1 MKYKKNTKIFKHYIL
16 KDYLGKGGFG
26 RVYLVENDMGLFFA
40 LKILNKYIHMEK
52 RGIEVVTK
60 VRSNRLVALIDYG
73 KTVHGEECILMEYV
87 PRNLNE
93 ILKTSMVSEKS
104 AVRYFK
110 ELLKGLKVLE
120 TNHIVHRDIK
130 PSNLFVLE
138 DIIKIGDFG
147 TAKILTNT
155 ITHQSVVAGTCY
167 YMSPEHFKQKS
178 GYFMDRWSACI
189 IFHHLLSNAY
199 AFDGSTHSEIIGA
212 IMYEKPNLSKIPENF
227 IPFFEKCFQKEI
239 PDRHEDLTDMIE
251 HLNHVIDPIN
261 HPYDTG
267 TATVSTQAI
276 TEPQENSD
284 DANITRTAVNIRD
297 LNISRPKSRKWSWGS
312 AVGIGLILITT
323 ALTAW
328 ILYSSSHG
336 PQEGFNLPFKTAPKN
351 LPLEHPMANN
361 AVTNKIHAP
370 VAADN
375 SHTMVRKS
383 PAVVTPEERTSVFN
397 IRPDNRPESFIK
409 NRLYANEDNTVTDN
423 ATGLNWMQTEP
434 KDPLTVQEVEGFIKT
449 ANAKTPDSS
458 NPWRLPTVNE
468 LLSLMQ
474 PTKNKNGLYLDN
486 AFKTP
491 NAAYWSADTYSESLT
506 WYVDFSFQVVDY
518 NLNDSRYYVRL
529 VRNVEKNRRPN

>member
-1 MKYKKNTKIFKHYIL
+1 MEYKKNTQIFKHYIL

-93 ILKTSMVSEKS
+93 IFKTRMVSEKS

-155 ITHQSVVAGTCY
+155 ITQKSVVAGTCY

-227 IPFFEKCFQKEI
+227 IPFFEKCFQKKI
-239 PDRHEDLTDMIE
+239 SDRHEDLKDMIE

-267 TATVSTQAI
+267 AATVSTQAI
-276 TEPQENSD
+276 AEPQENSD

-297 LNISRPKSRKWSWGS
+297 LNIPRPKSRKWSWS
-312 AVGIGLILITT
+312 RAVGIGLILITT
-323 ALTAW
+323 VLTAW
-328 ILYSSSHG
+328 ILYSSSPG
-336 PQEGFNLPFKTAPKN
+336 PQEGFNILTKTAPKN
-351 LPLEHPMANN
+351 LPLERPMAGNE
-361 AVTNKIHAP
+361 THAP
-370 VAADN
+370 VNEKIGNAPVAIDDP
-375 SHTMVRKS
+375 HTM
-383 PAVVTPEERTSVFN
+383 
-397 IRPDNRPESFIK
+397 
-409 NRLYANEDNTVTDN
+409 TDY
-423 ATGLNWMQTEP
+423 ATGLNWMQTEH

-449 ANAKTPDSS
+449 ANAETPESS

-474 PTKNKNGLYLDN
+474 PTKNKNGLYLDS

-518 NLNDSRYYVRL
+518 NFNDSRYYVRI
-529 VRNVEKNRRPN
+529 VRDVEEQ